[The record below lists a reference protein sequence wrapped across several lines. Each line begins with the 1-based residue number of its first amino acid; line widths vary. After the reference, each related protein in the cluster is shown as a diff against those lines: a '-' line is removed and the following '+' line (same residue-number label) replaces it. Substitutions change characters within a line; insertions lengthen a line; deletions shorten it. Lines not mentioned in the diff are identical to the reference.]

1 MNTTYANSIEAI
13 EAVEL
18 TKGYRIE
25 AVLKS
30 GERQVIKKKSN
41 KKPKAVQ
48 LHSARVNGN
57 ASDYNHP
64 SAYFRFAVKVDSWDA
79 DTHLQGFAVQ

>member
-1 MNTTYANSIEAI
+1 MNITYANSIEVI
-13 EAVEL
+13 EAIEL
-18 TKGYRIE
+18 TKGFRIE

-48 LHSARVNGN
+48 LHSAAVNGN
-57 ASDYNHP
+57 APDAAHP
-64 SAYFRFAVKVDSWDA
+64 SAYFRFAMKVDSWDA
-79 DTHLQGFAVQ
+79 DTHLKGFAVQ

>member
-13 EAVEL
+13 EAIEL

-48 LHSARVNGN
+48 LHSAVVNGN
-57 ASDYNHP
+57 APDYTHP
-64 SAYFRFAVKVDSWDA
+64 SAYFRFAVKVDSCWA
-79 DTHLQGFAVQ
+79 HNHLKGFSVQ